1 MYFACAGGESHRS
14 DRSSVATKRHSR
26 SFATKRHRKHIG
38 IIHSVC
44 AFCASLW
51 LKKMTQLT
59 KARAAEILQAL
70 RERYVLVL
78 GDVMLDEFVWGDVT
92 RISPDA
98 PVPVVDV
105 RRESMHLGG
114 AANVLANLVALGAR
128 GSVVGVV
135 GNDAAGRRLQTGLSE
150 LGIQDQYLVVDESR
164 PSTTKTRI
172 IAHSQLVVR
181 ADRESR
187 SPVTGKLEEK
197 IVASLKDALQ
207 HAHAFVVS
215 DYDKGVVTPRILNEI
230 LPVAYEQV
238 PVLIDPKLRNF
249 NSYRPATLVTP
260 NHLEALRMSDSED
273 HSDDG
278 SHHAAKVIR
287 EKLGCDAVLI
297 TRGDRGMMLLEGDGP
312 PVYVETAAREVYDV
326 TGAGDTVIAALAS
339 ALASGAKMIEA
350 ASFANHAAGV
360 VVGKVGTATATAD
373 ELLSTFEI

>member
-1 MYFACAGGESHRS
+1 MS
-14 DRSSVATKRHSR
+14 
-26 SFATKRHRKHIG
+26 
-38 IIHSVC
+38 
-44 AFCASLW
+44 
-51 LKKMTQLT
+51 QLT
-59 KARAAEILQAL
+59 KTRAAEILRDL
-70 RERYVLVL
+70 RGRFVLVL

-92 RISPDA
+92 RISPEA

-105 RRESMHLGG
+105 RRESIRLGG

-135 GNDAAGRRLQTGLSE
+135 GRDAAGERLQTGLRE
-150 LGIQDQYLVVDESR
+150 LGTQDGCLIVDDSR

-187 SPVTGKLEEK
+187 SAVTGNTEER
-197 IVASLKDALQ
+197 IISCLKDALAQ
-207 HAHAFVVS
+207 ADAFVVS
-215 DYDKGVVTPRILNEI
+215 DYDKGVVTPTILREI
-230 LPVAYEQV
+230 LPIAYQRG

-297 TRGDRGMMLLEGDGP
+297 TRGDRGMMLLEGDGR

-326 TGAGDTVIAALAS
+326 TGAGDTVIATLSA
-339 ALASGAKMIEA
+339 ALASGATMLEA
-350 ASFANHAAGV
+350 ASLANHAAGI
-360 VVGKVGTATATAD
+360 VVGKVGTAIATAEELIESFAAD
-373 ELLSTFEI
+373 ERR